1 MVRGVHAETAA
12 GERIPDRALV
22 RARVAVHVRLDPRV
36 ARGRERRVARLEAE
50 RIDKEM
56 QPNDVTLIPVWVR
69 ARRRRPAL
77 RGDKACVDLV

>member
-1 MVRGVHAETAA
+1 MYQGR
-12 GERIPDRALV
+12 LV
-22 RARVAVHVRLDPRV
+22 RT
-36 ARGRERRVARLEAE
+36 RRVARLEAE